1 MKARSPLRCSMETSS
16 ELILLFALTI
26 TVGWLV
32 EPAAFGQEC
41 AQCDMAATLE
51 IPAPVPAG
59 ELVFRSQVN
68 EVSVLFTVAQSGKFM
83 GDLSAN
89 DITIHDDNKPP
100 AAIIGFRTQ
109 RELPLRV
116 GLVIDT
122 SDSVHSRFHFE
133 QQAAIAFLRQ
143 VISRNDDLAFVM
155 GFNNSVEV
163 TQDFAGDHAVLSQGV
178 ERLKVGGGTALY
190 NAVYES
196 CEKLTRHPEKDIVA
210 RVMVILSDGQ
220 NNSGKVTLNEA
231 IKAAEDTDV
240 TIYSIST
247 NFDSTSDPAHQYSA
261 EEGNANLRKLAE
273 QTGGRVLFP
282 GGAKEVGKA
291 FVKIG
296 EELRSRYAV
305 SYRPA
310 DFASDGRYRKISIE
324 AHKSGEKLHIRAR
337 KGYYAR

>member
-1 MKARSPLRCSMETSS
+1 MKACFPLRCSIASRQ
-16 ELILLFALTI
+16 LILLLASAMALYGL
-26 TVGWLV
+26 VGPTAL
-32 EPAAFGQEC
+32 GQEC
-41 AQCDMAATLE
+41 AECGGMTASLE

-68 EVSVLFTVAQSGKFM
+68 EVSVLFTVAQGGKFIA
-83 GDLSAN
+83 DLTAQ
-89 DITIHDDNKPP
+89 DVTIHDDNKPP
-100 AAIIGFRTQ
+100 AAIVGFRTQ

-122 SDSVHSRFHFE
+122 SDSVHSRFRFE

-143 VISRNDDLAFVM
+143 VISRNDDLAFVV
-155 GFNNSVEV
+155 GFNNSIEV
-163 TQDFAGDHAVLSQGV
+163 TQDFAGDHELLSQGV
-178 ERLKVGGGTALY
+178 ERLKIGGGTAMY

-220 NNSGKVTLNEA
+220 NNSGKVTLDQA

-247 NFDSTSDPAHQYSA
+247 NFDSTTDPEHQYSA
-261 EEGNANLRKLAE
+261 QEGNNNLRKLAE

-291 FVKIG
+291 FAKIG
-296 EELRSRYAV
+296 EELRSRYAI

-310 DFASDGRYRKISIE
+310 DFASDGRYRKINIE